1 MFFCEHFH
9 AYQSNPKVEQE
20 ELCTNLYNAF
30 RFIASRE
37 RFWCLLF
44 FIDADQQPNQA
55 TYEYFLN
62 LSAQYCIKTD
72 PQGIPYFRELVVLY
86 D

>member
-1 MFFCEHFH
+1 MFFCEDFQ
-9 AYQSNPKVEQE
+9 AYQSNPILEHE
-20 ELCTNLYNAF
+20 ELYTNLDNAF

-44 FIDADQQPNQA
+44 FIDADQQHNQA
-55 TYEYFLN
+55 AYKYFLN
-62 LSAQYCIKTD
+62 LSAQCCTKTD